1 MVDLNAKIEK
11 CQNILTTYLE
21 SLAQERNEAPGR
33 RLQYEVLADPKRNHF
48 QLVRLGW
55 LDYKYVHLVLL
66 HFDIQQDGKIWF
78 QLNNTEMLA
87 DQDLINRGVEKN
99 DIVLGFQPEYAR
111 AQPEYAM
118 A

>member
-11 CQNILTTYLE
+11 YQGVLTTYLE
-21 SLAQERNEAPGR
+21 SIAQERNEALGH
-33 RLQYEVLADPKRNHF
+33 RLHYEVIADPKRNHF

-55 LDYKYVHLVLL
+55 LNYKYVHLVLL
-66 HFDIQQDGKIWF
+66 HFDIHPDGKIWF

-87 DQDLINRGVEKN
+87 DQDLVNLGVDKD

-111 AQPEYAM
+111 VQPAYAV